1 MAGLKLSGLL
11 IESLSQVVELSEG
24 VQSQVVEGSEVLLIL
39 LLLSPLKPQVLD
51 LSPLQPGLSQAFHL
65 LRKGLLLKGLLRVGL
80 RLLLLV
86 VLRRILQ
93 TKFLGLFQG
102 LINLG

>member
-11 IESLSQVVELSEG
+11 SESLSQVVELRE
-24 VQSQVVEGSEVLLIL
+24 VVLSQVVEGPEVPLIL
-39 LLLSPLKPQVLD
+39 LLLSPLTPEVLD
-51 LSPLQPGLSQAFHL
+51 PGPLKPHVSEAFHL

-80 RLLLLV
+80 RLLLVV

-93 TKFLGLFQG
+93 TKFLGLF
-102 LINLG
+102 